1 MDIFQYAFMQKA
13 LLAGV
18 FLALSTGFISFFV
31 VNKDLSFIGTG
42 IAHILFGG
50 LALGILTG
58 LPPFLCGAVFA
69 LLSAFGIAA
78 FSWNKKISA
87 NIFIGIFLSLSMAL
101 GILFI
106 KLQSS
111 NIDVFSY
118 LFGSILGISSTE
130 LLLFGSL
137 SLFLI
142 TFFLFNLKNLLLSI
156 FDPMYG
162 QAIKAPVLFFHYAL
176 LLGIALAI
184 VFMVRI
190 VGVIMVEGLLI
201 FPGISAYYIAKNY
214 RQQIVFALLFAFI
227 SIFGG
232 IFLSASGL
240 KLPAGPAIILS
251 AFVIFVIC
259 YALKKR

>member
-101 GILFI
+101 GI
-106 KLQSS
+106 
-111 NIDVFSY
+111 
-118 LFGSILGISSTE
+118 
-130 LLLFGSL
+130 
-137 SLFLI
+137 
-142 TFFLFNLKNLLLSI
+142 
-156 FDPMYG
+156 
-162 QAIKAPVLFFHYAL
+162 
-176 LLGIALAI
+176 
-184 VFMVRI
+184 
-190 VGVIMVEGLLI
+190 
-201 FPGISAYYIAKNY
+201 
-214 RQQIVFALLFAFI
+214 QIGRAHV
-227 SIFGG
+227 
-232 IFLSASGL
+232 
-240 KLPAGPAIILS
+240 
-251 AFVIFVIC
+251 
-259 YALKKR
+259 